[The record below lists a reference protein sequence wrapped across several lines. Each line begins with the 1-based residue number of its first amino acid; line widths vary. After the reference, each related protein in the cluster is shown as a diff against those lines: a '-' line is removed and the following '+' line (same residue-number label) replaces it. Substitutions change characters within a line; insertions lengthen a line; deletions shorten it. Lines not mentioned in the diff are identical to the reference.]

1 MSATPPDLQTIL
13 DRPLSERL
21 REHKYRFAQCVV
33 FGIPVIALHL
43 LGPKLG
49 GSDAARWTG
58 LLQSLLT
65 AWIVYLG
72 AIPLLAEGFLLIMRR
87 QFKIDLPIAL
97 CAAVLY
103 IAGVAG
109 WITTLRGR
117 APFFPSAFSCCVM
130 LLVLWSGVQWLH
142 LLKQIG
148 RD

>member
-1 MSATPPDLQTIL
+1 MSAIPPDLQTVL

-58 LLQSLLT
+58 LLQSLL
-65 AWIVYLG
+65 AGWIVYLG
-72 AIPLLAEGFLLIMRR
+72 AIPLLAEGFLLIMHRR
-87 QFKIDLPIAL
+87 FKIDMLIGV
-97 CAAVLY
+97 CAVVLY
-103 IAGVAG
+103 IVGVAG
-109 WITTLRGR
+109 WIMTLRGR

-130 LLVLWSGVQWLH
+130 LLVLWSGVQWLR
-142 LLKQIG
+142 LWSQIS